1 MLKSLYIK
9 NFAIIDEISIDF
21 EKGLNIISGET
32 GSGKSIL
39 LNAINLIRG
48 ERFNKKF
55 LGSFD
60 NYVLVEAVFSNNE
73 NISKILKKNDFDTDE
88 DIIITR
94 KMSENSSVIKLNN
107 RTINL
112 SFLTQISDGL
122 FDIHGQHS
130 QLVVLNKNN
139 YINIIDSFNPES
151 ENIKIK
157 LKENLK
163 KIINLKH
170 ELDSINYSD
179 EEVLREADILKFQIE
194 EIENFDFDNFIE
206 QALNAEYKKLT
217 KQTEIIQAMNKIS
230 YIINDSRSN
239 SIKDLVSGVDRL
251 LSEVVEYDEKI
262 NYLYENLIDIKERVY
277 DFSREIDSYSYTL
290 GVDEQRILEIEEIFS
305 NFQNLKRK
313 YGKNYAEI
321 LTFHKNAMERLEKIE
336 NIEQLKYD
344 LNLKIKKIEQKNI
357 ELADILTNFRL
368 NTILYLEKQI
378 IEELK
383 QMNMEYIQFKI
394 QLFDLEKITENGKNS
409 IDFLISTNKGQELKS
424 LSTVSS
430 GGEISRFMLA
440 LKATLAEVEEVQ
452 TLIFD
457 EIDTGISGKTAN
469 IVGEKLKKI
478 SSIRQLIVITHL
490 PQIATYGSSH
500 YLISKYQTP
509 SHTISN
515 IKKLNNDERINEIA
529 RLIAGDDITENNKI
543 SAKELLDLNS
553 KR

>member
-94 KMSENSSVIKLNN
+94 KMSENSSVVKLNN

-206 QALNAEYKKLT
+206 HALNAEYKKLT

>member
-94 KMSENSSVIKLNN
+94 KMSENSSVVKLNN

-179 EEVLREADILKFQIE
+179 EEALREADILKFQIE
-194 EIENFDFDNFIE
+194 EIENFNFDNFIE

>member
-39 LNAINLIRG
+39 LNAINLIKG

>member
-94 KMSENSSVIKLNN
+94 KMSENSSVVKLNN

-157 LKENLK
+157 LKDNLK

-179 EEVLREADILKFQIE
+179 EEALREADILKFQIE

>member
-321 LTFHKNAMERLEKIE
+321 LTFHKNAVERLEKIE